1 MLAFATMLMDAFL
14 RFLTLYVHVY
24 SGAVTGTLPPE
35 DQIWAAIAVET
46 PDLPAELLLAVA
58 AVESDY
64 NPTWVS
70 RIEDGE
76 RRIGRWRSDQP
87 VGEGPRCCGVMQ
99 TRAGH
104 SWKKCLAQRD
114 VIVGYQVGATELTA
128 WFDRTRDIRKALAG
142 HGCGNAGLSS
152 GCGTYPARVLSRA
165 RRLGW
170 SPPPRSASPS
180 S

>member
-1 MLAFATMLMDAFL
+1 MWLDALL
-14 RFLTLYVHVY
+14 RFLGLFVHVH
-24 SGAVTGTLPPE
+24 SGAVTGTLPPD

-46 PDLPAELLLAVA
+46 PELPAELLLAVA

-76 RRIGRWRSDQP
+76 RKIGRWRSDQP

-99 TRAGH
+99 TRAGN
-104 SWKKCLAQRD
+104 SWKKCVAQRD
-114 VIVGYQVGATELTA
+114 VMVGYQVGATELAA
-128 WFDRTRDIRKALAG
+128 WLDRTSDVRKALAG
-142 HGCGNAGLSS
+142 HGCGNGGLSS
-152 GCGTYPARVLSRA
+152 GCGTYPARVLARA